1 MKIAFIG
8 AGSFIFARKLA
19 ADLCSF
25 DDLPALDLALMDID
39 TGRLA
44 VTEQVIG
51 KLLAQTKRA
60 VHVTATTNRLAAL
73 EGASFVVAM
82 YDPNGLD
89 ARRREVMTCIAH
101 GVPTAIGD
109 TLGPAGVMKGVRTAT
124 LTLAIAKD
132 MERVCPDALF
142 MNYVNPMAMNCW
154 IVNAG
159 SRIRSVGMCHGLEH
173 TRTLLA
179 GFLGVPD
186 HELDMDAAGINHMT
200 WILGLRHRGADAYP
214 ELRKRLPQVRHID
227 PVRFAV
233 MEATGYFVTES
244 SFHTAEYLPY
254 FRTHFKSLYVA
265 GEHEPGYNTG
275 MGYWGI
281 ECIHPTTP
289 QGGTIEPSIPLGWD
303 IHVYERIHSKT
314 WETVKQQLL
323 RDEAM
328 TVKLSEE
335 YGMRI
340 IHSQITGTPRTL
352 SLNVPN
358 RGCIPNLPDG
368 ATVEVPVTVDRT
380 GLHPLPQPPL
390 PEPCASL
397 CRRNIEVQSEVVNA
411 VLHQDPRAVFNAML
425 LDPLAG
431 AAIDLDQMRTLY
443 NALLTTDAGILPDW
457 LAHAK
462 R

>member
-19 ADLCSF
+19 ADLCTYA
-25 DDLPALDLALMDID
+25 DLPAVELALMDID
-39 TGRLA
+39 AARLA
-44 VTEQVIG
+44 VTEQIINR
-51 KLLAQTKRA
+51 LLGQHPRPIR
-60 VHVTATTNRLAAL
+60 VTATGDRLAAL
-73 EGASFVVAM
+73 DGAAFVVAM
-82 YDPNGLD
+82 YDPDGLD

-124 LTLAIAKD
+124 LTLAIARD
-132 MERVCPDALF
+132 MERVCPGALF
-142 MNYVNPMAMNCW
+142 MNYVNPMAVNCW

-159 SRIRSVGMCHGLEH
+159 SKIRSVGMCHGLEH

-186 HELDMDAAGINHMT
+186 HELELDAAGINHMT
-200 WILGLRHRGADAYP
+200 WILGIRHRGADAYP
-214 ELRKRLPQVRHID
+214 ALWKRLPDVRHID

-254 FRTHFKSLYVA
+254 FRTHFKPLHVS
-265 GEHEPGYNTG
+265 GEHEPGYNSG

-289 QGGTIEPSIPLGWD
+289 QGGTIEPWVPLGWD
-303 IHVYERIHSKT
+303 IQVYERIHAKT
-314 WETVKQQLL
+314 WDKVKEQLL
-323 RDEAM
+323 HGGAPEL
-328 TVKLSEE
+328 KLSEE
-335 YGMRI
+335 YGTRI
-340 IHSQITGTPRTL
+340 IHSHLTGTARTL

-358 RGCIPNLPDG
+358 RGHLPNLPEG
-368 ATVEVPVTVDRT
+368 ATVELPVLVDRD
-380 GLHPLPQPPL
+380 GLHPQAQPPL

-397 CRRNIEVQSEVVNA
+397 CRRNIEVQSEIVRA
-411 VLHQDPRAVFNAML
+411 VLEQDPRAVFNAML

-431 AAIDLDQMRTLY
+431 ASIDLAQMRVLY
-443 NALLTTDAGILPDW
+443 NALLTIDAGILPPW
-457 LAHAK
+457 LADA
-462 R
+462 RR